1 MKCIRS
7 AVTITLVFMLASASA
22 NSESHSR
29 HASEDNLIRTAS
41 GILQQAKALERNAT
55 QVLRDA
61 NQLRQALNQLRANQ
75 RQMSDGEQKAD
86 FDQSLTLLSDQLSRW
101 QTEGG
106 TLRRHSDELQQL
118 GMTVME
124 AGFLHRWSDI
134 IKLRGPIPL
143 EKSDHVSMAHNT
155 AVRSVHPS
163 MEGRMTDGAETEQ
176 HQGMSLSV
184 PSMSGQ
190 QAPPDLDTHTFQP
203 SRQLHYFAHIEP
215 AMSAEASPAVP
226 LNKIH
231 QWHLLVADKDG
242 APVSGATIEV
252 TGHMPGH
259 VHGLPTQPRVTG
271 EVEPGVY
278 RVEGLKFQMP
288 GWWVMQF
295 DVTGQSH
302 VDTLIFNLVL

>member
-1 MKCIRS
+1 MKRIRTVVS
-7 AVTITLVFMLASASA
+7 ITLVLLLGSASA
-22 NSESHSR
+22 NSESHSQ
-29 HASEDNLIRTAS
+29 HANENNLIQSAS
-41 GILQQAKALERNAT
+41 GILQQSKALETKAT

-75 RQMSDGEQKAD
+75 RQMSDGEHKAD

-106 TLRRHSDELQQL
+106 ALRQHSDELRQL

-124 AGFLHRWSDI
+124 AGFLHTWSDL

-143 EKSDHVSMAHNT
+143 EKSGHTSMAHNT
-155 AVRSVHPS
+155 AVRSVHPT
-163 MEGRMTDGAETEQ
+163 MNGRMTAGAETEQ
-176 HQGMSLSV
+176 QQGMSLSV

-190 QAPPDLDTHTFQP
+190 QAPPDLDTRTFQV

-215 AMSAEASPAVP
+215 ATPAEPLPSVP
-226 LNKIH
+226 LNDIH
-231 QWHLLVADKDG
+231 QWHLLIADKQG

-259 VHGLPTQPRVTG
+259 VHGLPTQPRVTD
-271 EVEPGVY
+271 EIEPGVY
-278 RVEGLKFQMP
+278 RVEGMKFQMP

-295 DVTGQSH
+295 EVSGQSH
-302 VDTLIFNLVL
+302 DDTLIFNLVL

>member
-7 AVTITLVFMLASASA
+7 AVTITLIFLLASASA
-22 NSESHSR
+22 HSQSHS
-29 HASEDNLIRTAS
+29 HPASEDNLIKTAS
-41 GILQQAKALERNAT
+41 GILRQAKALENNAT
-55 QVLRDA
+55 QVLHDA
-61 NQLRQALNQLRANQ
+61 NQLRQTLNQLRANQ
-75 RQMSDGEQKAD
+75 RQMSNSEHQAD
-86 FDQSLTLLSDQLSRW
+86 VDQSLTLLSDQLSRW

-118 GMTVME
+118 GMKVME
-124 AGFLHRWSDI
+124 AGFLNTWSDV
-134 IKLRGPIPL
+134 IKLTGPIPL
-143 EKSDHVSMAHNT
+143 EKGEHVSMAHNT
-155 AVRSVHPS
+155 GVRSVHPS
-163 MEGRMTDGAETEQ
+163 LDGRMTAGAETEQ

-190 QAPPDLDTHTFQP
+190 QAPPNLNTGTFQA

-215 AMSAEASPAVP
+215 ATPAEPLPGVP

-231 QWHLLVADKDG
+231 QWHLLIADAEG
-242 APVSGATIEV
+242 EPVSGASIEV

-259 VHGLPTQPRVTG
+259 VHGLPTQPRVTD
-271 EVEPGVY
+271 EIEPGVY
-278 RVEGLKFQMP
+278 RVEGMKFQMP

-295 DVTGQSH
+295 DVAGQSH